1 MLSSAS
7 GDEDIRWT
15 GAYPG
20 TSQVSSIRERLV
32 EDANRGSSR
41 CVRLSFLVDFSDCS
55 TPKQRSEQIIRRGY
69 SEGERRRAI
78 PRGFDGSPQRNV
90 EGRSQT
96 GWVLAMLRPKQET
109 DHSPY

>member
-1 MLSSAS
+1 MDRGISGHLPSVEYKGKARGGREPRKLQVREIVISCRLFCSA
-7 GDEDIRWT
+7 
-15 GAYPG
+15 
-20 TSQVSSIRERLV
+20 
-32 EDANRGSSR
+32 
-41 CVRLSFLVDFSDCS
+41 
-55 TPKQRSEQIIRRGY
+55 PKQRSEQIIRRGY